1 MCDQL
6 MDRLREGACGVCDQ
20 LTDRL
25 RERACRVC
33 DQLVDSLREGLE
45 GCVINSWTG

>member
-6 MDRLREGACGVCDQ
+6 MDRLREGVCGVCDQ